1 MLGIAGMILTIFGG
15 LGVLDKID
23 DPNVTLGRMVP
34 FLVVFGSGVIC
45 LVLDRVLPGE
55 DD

>member
-1 MLGIAGMILTIFGG
+1 MLGIAGMILTVFGG

-23 DPNVTLGRMVP
+23 DPNVTLGRTAP

-45 LVLDRVLPGE
+45 LVLDRILPE
-55 DD
+55 KND